1 MGMKKVYIET
11 YGCQMNQADSEIVGS
26 IVQSSGYKLTDDIS
40 KADVIFVNTCSIR
53 DNAEQRVHN
62 RLGEFEALK
71 KKNPNLKVGVLG
83 CMAER
88 LKEVLFEENKVV
100 DILIGPDSYRD
111 IPRLLDEVSNVGQK
125 AANVILSEDE
135 TYSEIKPVRIG
146 TNGVSAF
153 ISIMRGCENFCSYCV
168 VPFTRGKERSRD
180 YKTIIAEAKDLFDEG
195 YREVTLLGQNVNSY
209 SWKEDTKT
217 TNFAQLMEMVA
228 QISPLLRIRFS
239 TSHPKDISEQLIK
252 TIASY
257 PNICK
262 YIHLPLQSGSN
273 VMLKKMNRHY
283 TREDYASKIEM
294 IRKYIPDCSISTD
307 IITGFSGETLQD
319 HKDTLSMMQW
329 VGYDYAFMFNY
340 SERSNT
346 IAAKKYQD
354 DIPYEEKT
362 RRLNEI
368 IDLQRELSHNSNRK
382 DIGKEF
388 EILVEGY
395 SKRSNDKLFG
405 RNSQNKVVVFDKQDS
420 KIGEYVK
427 VRISDCTSATL
438 IGEKL

>member
-1 MGMKKVYIET
+1 MKKVYIET

-26 IVQSSGYKLTDDIS
+26 IVKSNGYELTDDILN
-40 KADVIFVNTCSIR
+40 ADIIFVNTCSIR

-62 RLGEFEALK
+62 RLVEFEALK

-88 LKEVLFEENKVV
+88 LKETLFEENKVV

-111 IPRLLDEVSNVGQK
+111 IPRLLEKVSISGQK

-180 YKTIIAEAKDLFDEG
+180 YKTIIEEAKSLFDEG
-195 YREVTLLGQNVNSY
+195 YREITLLGQNVNSY
-209 SWKEDTKT
+209 LWKEDSKSI
-217 TNFAQLMEMVA
+217 NFASLMEMVA
-228 QISPLLRIRFS
+228 KISPLLRIRFS

-273 VMLKKMNRHY
+273 TMLKKMNRHY

-294 IRKYIPDCSISTD
+294 IRKYMPDCAISTD
-307 IITGFSGETLQD
+307 IITGFSGESLQD

-346 IAAKKYQD
+346 IAAKKYKD

-362 RRLNEI
+362 RRLSEI

-382 DIGKEF
+382 DLGKDF

-405 RNSQNKVVVFDKQDS
+405 RTSQNKVVVFDKQNS
-420 KIGEYVK
+420 NIGEYVR
-427 VRISDCTSATL
+427 VRITDCTSATL
-438 IGEKL
+438 IGEKI